1 MPSST
6 ISVSTNNS
14 SLDSKRRRF
23 QPPITTYFTTPS
35 NPTCPPHLSHTH
47 YSAATSS
54 PTPALPEKIQASLFS
69 VGMRVRKSVAEGY
82 KTKTEKTVDDIKP
95 TPTLYPAC
103 RPYVT
108 ARAELTPFSGMA
120 RPSHL
125 TTPQPYAEPVME
137 DSDDQIITD
146 DGDAFSLPSSSQESA
161 ASLSTQAHGQKRT
174 YDYDSDVDESDEFAF
189 NPGTTTWLDSS
200 LRSAH
205 KAVPAIG
212 RTILAPS
219 LGRQRRRFVAA
230 QKHGGMEVDDFE
242 EPSFLRRR
250 EEVDTEYITG
260 RNSGYEVQMGGV

>member
-6 ISVSTNNS
+6 ISVSANNS

-23 QPPITTYFTTPS
+23 QPPITTYFTSPS

-54 PTPALPEKIQASLFS
+54 PTPVLPEKIQASLFS

-82 KTKTEKTVDDIKP
+82 KTKIERTVDDIKS
-95 TPTLYPAC
+95 TPALYSTR

-125 TTPQPYAEPVME
+125 MTPQPHAEPVVE

-146 DGDAFSLPSSSQESA
+146 EGDAFSLPPSSQESA
-161 ASLSTQAHGQKRT
+161 ASFSTQAHGQKRT
-174 YDYDSDVDESDEFAF
+174 YDYESDVEESDEFAF
-189 NPGTTTWLDSS
+189 NPGTATWLDSS
-200 LRSAH
+200 LGSAY
-205 KAVPAIG
+205 KTGPAIG

-219 LGRQRRRFVAA
+219 LDRQRRRFVAA
-230 QKHGGMEVDDFE
+230 QKLGGMEVDDFE

-250 EEVDTEYITG
+250 EEVDTEYLTSQ
-260 RNSGYEVQMGGV
+260 NSGYEVQMGGV